1 MAAEKQGN
9 VAPKGTTPDVDLS
22 QIDDNAKPAPNG
34 AESDAF
40 FSALDE
46 TVNSVIQEQ
55 NQTTASNVQTSDN
68 TQPIEQRPDEAGTDY
83 QDTTDNLSKRY
94 SDSSREAKRLNNRLG
109 ELEPYVPILDAMRK
123 DPNLVSHVKGYF
135 EGGGVAPSS
144 MKEQLGLTEEF
155 VFDPDEAFANP
166 KSDSSKLMSATIDG
180 IVQRRLTQ
188 ADANMKRENIRLSDE
203 AQFRNRHEMSEEDWG
218 EFQQFAKS
226 KTLELDDIYYLM
238 NRKGRDQRIAE
249 QAGQDVSRQIKN
261 VQRTPGSVATSGSTT
276 QDGSVDDKVFD
287 MLLGVDEHWKALT
300 D

>member
-9 VAPKGTTPDVDLS
+9 VAPVGTTPEVDLS
-22 QIDDNAKPAPNG
+22 QLDSNANSAPDG
-34 AESDAF
+34 AETEDF

-46 TVNSVIQEQ
+46 TVNSVIMEQ
-55 NQTTASNVQTSDN
+55 NQTTASEAQPSSN
-68 TQPIEQRPDEAGTDY
+68 TQSNEQRPEEAGVDY
-83 QDTTDNLSKRY
+83 QNEAENLSKRY

-188 ADANMKRENIRLSDE
+188 ADASMKQENLRLSDE
-203 AQFRNRHEMSEEDWG
+203 AGFRNRHEMSEEDWG

-238 NRKGRDQRIAE
+238 NRKGRDQRIAQE
-249 QAGQDVSRQIKN
+249 TNREVSRQIKN
-261 VQRTPGSVATSGSTT
+261 VQSTPGSVATSGSTT